1 MRKYNGI
8 PPLFGRKK
16 GSGSAHPQPG
26 QNGIDLLHGPI
37 FTSLTGL
44 ALPIMATSLV
54 QMAYNLTDMAWVG
67 RVGSQAVAAV
77 GTAGMYTWLSQGVV
91 MLAKMGGQIKV
102 AQSLGEEREDEAA
115 VYAQGAIQMGILFAV
130 LFGVLTVVGARPLIG
145 FFGLSDPGT
154 ITGAE
159 TYLRITCGAILFPF
173 LNSILT
179 GVFTARGDSKTPFK
193 ANFTGLAAN
202 MILDPVLIFG
212 IGPIPRL
219 GAAGAAIATV
229 TAQIVVTLVF
239 IAATRDDKEFF
250 SHVRLFK
257 KTPWSHMK
265 TMMHLGLP
273 AAIQNLL
280 YTCISMVLTRFVASW
295 GDIAVAAQRVGSQI
309 ESISWMTAD
318 GFGAAI
324 NSFVG
329 QNYGG
334 KQYDRVKKGYRAA
347 TGVMFVWGILCSL
360 LLILLAEPI
369 FRLFIN
375 EAEIIPLGVDYL
387 VILGIS
393 QMFMCIELTTVGALS
408 GMGKTFLCSVIS
420 ITLTSARIP
429 LALILGSTSLGL
441 SGIWWAF
448 TISTVVKGIVFFLS
462 FTKVSRKLT
471 ERI

>member
-1 MRKYNGI
+1 M
-8 PPLFGRKK
+8 KK
-16 GSGSAHPQPG
+16 
-26 QNGIDLLHGPI
+26 NIDLLHGPI

-67 RVGSQAVAAV
+67 RIGSQAVAAV

-102 AQSLGEEREDEAA
+102 AQSLGENKPKEAA
-115 VYAQGAIQMGILFAV
+115 IYAQGSIQMGIVFALIYGFLAV
-130 LFGVLTVVGARPLIG
+130 IGAGPLIG
-145 FFGLSDPGT
+145 FFGLSDAGT
-154 ITGAE
+154 IADAE
-159 TYLRITCGAILFPF
+159 NYLKITCGLILFPY

-179 GVFTARGDSKTPFK
+179 GIFTAQGDSKTPFK
-193 ANFTGLAAN
+193 ANVVGLIAN
-202 MILDPVLIFG
+202 MILDPLLIFG
-212 IGPIPRL
+212 MGPFPYM

-229 TAQIVVTLVF
+229 LAQIIVFLVF
-239 IAATRDDKEFF
+239 LAATRKDKSFF
-250 SHVRLFK
+250 QDVHILT
-257 KTPWSHMK
+257 KTPK
-265 TMMHLGLP
+265 AYLNTMYRLGLP
-273 AAIQNLL
+273 SALQNLL
-280 YTCISMVLTRFVASW
+280 YAGISMVLTRFVAGW
-295 GDIAVAAQRVGSQI
+295 GDLAIAAQRVGSQI
-309 ESISWMTAD
+309 ESISWMTAE

-334 KQYDRVKKGYRAA
+334 RQYGRVKKGYQIS
-347 TGVMFVWGILCSL
+347 TGVMFVWGIFCSF
-360 LLILLAEPI
+360 LLIFMAEPI

-375 EAEIIPLGVDYL
+375 EADIIPLGVDYL

-429 LALILGSTSLGL
+429 LALILGGSFLGL
-441 SGIWWAF
+441 NGIWWAF
-448 TISTVVKGIVFFLS
+448 TLTTVVKGIVFFIC
-462 FTKVSRKLT
+462 FMNVSRKLT
-471 ERI
+471 ED

>member
-1 MRKYNGI
+1 MNKKRNGS
-8 PPLFGRKK
+8 PAAAGN
-16 GSGSAHPQPG
+16 Q
-26 QNGIDLLHGPI
+26 GIDLLNGPI
-37 FTSLTGL
+37 FASLTGL

-77 GTAGMYTWLSQGVV
+77 GTAGMYTWMSQGVV

-102 AQSLGEEREDEAA
+102 AHSLGEKREKEAA
-115 VYAQGAIQMGILFAV
+115 VYAQGALQMGILFAV
-130 LFGVLTVVGARPLIG
+130 LYGLAATAAARPLIG
-145 FFGLSDPGT
+145 FFGLSDPET
-154 ITGAE
+154 IRSAQV
-159 TYLRITCGAILFPF
+159 YLKITCGLILFPF

-179 GVFTARGDSKTPFK
+179 GIFTARGDSKTPFK
-193 ANFTGLAAN
+193 ANFMGLTVN

-212 IGPIPRL
+212 IGPIPRME
-219 GAAGAAIATV
+219 AAGAALATV
-229 TAQIVVTLVF
+229 TAQIVVTLCF
-239 IAATRDDKEFF
+239 IAEARKEKEFF
-250 SHVRLFK
+250 SHIRLLK
-257 KTPWSHMK
+257 ITPWSYIN
-265 TMMHLGLP
+265 TIIRLGLP

-280 YTCISMVLTRFVASW
+280 YTSISMVLTRFVAAW
-295 GDIAVAAQRVGSQI
+295 GDVAVAAQRVGSQI

-318 GFGAAI
+318 GFAAAI

-334 KQYDRVKKGYRAA
+334 KQYGRVKKGYQSAVL
-347 TGVMFVWGILCSL
+347 VMFVWGTICSL
-360 LLILLAEPI
+360 LLIFQAEPI

-387 VILGIS
+387 VVLGIS

-429 LALILGSTSLGL
+429 LALILGQTGLGL

-448 TISTVVKGIVFFLS
+448 TISTVAKGIVFFLC